1 MKITG
6 QQPPEFH
13 GVKGGTAK
21 ENQKT
26 TDRSGGVGENLETPD
41 KNSTFVMNKIKNR
54 ISTEPEVRA
63 DRVAD
68 LKAKIKGGEFK
79 VDSQRL
85 AKAMLDDALREDT
98 V

>member
-1 MKITG
+1 MY
-6 QQPPEFH
+6 
-13 GVKGGTAK
+13 
-21 ENQKT
+21 
-26 TDRSGGVGENLETPD
+26 
-41 KNSTFVMNKIKNR
+41 KIKNR